1 MTYNVCKRLIEIKNF
16 NEEEKEELQNK
27 IDIFL
32 LNDRINDKEYEE
44 LVGLLNA
51 K

>member
-16 NEEEKEELQNK
+16 GEGEKEDLRNK

-32 LNDRINDKEYEE
+32 LNDRISDKEYEE